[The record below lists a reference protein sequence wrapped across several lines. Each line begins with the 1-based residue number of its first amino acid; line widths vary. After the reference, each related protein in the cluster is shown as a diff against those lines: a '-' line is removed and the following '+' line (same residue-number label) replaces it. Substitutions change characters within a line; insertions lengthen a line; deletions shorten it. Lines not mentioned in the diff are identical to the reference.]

1 MVSLPVEK
9 IAIGAVAGLLV
20 ERVVQLGRR
29 DSGHV
34 EPPDPDGLDLV
45 AADGSPIHVRT
56 WGDPTGRPVVLLH
69 GVTMHAGMWQRV
81 ADGLADHH
89 ILAMDLRGHGGSEA
103 GADGLGLDANA
114 GDLATVLE
122 CLDLRDVVLLGH
134 SMGGMV
140 VTRFLADAPLETQAR
155 VAGVGLVSTVGR
167 APLPWL
173 SRPAA
178 AVTGLLAPVAARYR
192 RLAWGLTRLPG
203 SGVERVVTRATF
215 GDDPVDDD
223 VDAVVDAYLGVHPA
237 DIAAITPWLL
247 GHDVLDQLDHVRCP
261 VVVLVGE
268 HDLVTR
274 VVDAQRLADAF
285 ADAEFRV
292 AAGAGHQ
299 LFLERSDAV
308 VDVVRTLDARI
319 G

>member
-1 MVSLPVEK
+1 MASIAEK
-9 IAIGAVAGLLV
+9 IAVGAVAGLLV

-34 EPPDPDGLDLV
+34 EPPDPDGLDV
-45 AADGSPIHVRT
+45 TATDGSPIHVRT
-56 WGDPTGRPVVLLH
+56 WGDPAGRPVVLLH

-81 ADGLADHH
+81 ADGLSDHH
-89 ILAMDLRGHGGSEA
+89 ILAMDLRGHGGSRA
-103 GADGLGLDANA
+103 GEDGLGLEANA

-122 CLDLRDVVLLGH
+122 TLDLREVVLLGH

-140 VTRFLADAPLETQAR
+140 VTRFLADAPADVRAR

-178 AVTGLLAPVAARYR
+178 AVTGFLAPFAARHR

-215 GDDPVDDD
+215 GSDAVDVD

-237 DIAAITPWLL
+237 DIAVIAPSLL
-247 GHDVLDQLDHVRCP
+247 GHDVLDDLADVRCP

-268 HDLVTR
+268 NDLVTR
-274 VVDAQRLADAF
+274 PTDAQRLADAF
-285 ADAEFRV
+285 PDAEFRV
-292 AAGAGHQ
+292 EAGAGHQ
-299 LFLERSDAV
+299 LFLERAEAV
-308 VDVVRTLDARI
+308 VDVVRTLDARA
-319 G
+319 